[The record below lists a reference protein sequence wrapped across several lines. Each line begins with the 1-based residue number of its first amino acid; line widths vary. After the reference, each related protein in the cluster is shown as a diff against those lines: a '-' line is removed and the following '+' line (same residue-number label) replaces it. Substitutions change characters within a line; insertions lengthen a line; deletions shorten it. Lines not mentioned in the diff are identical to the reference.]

1 MSQMTY
7 AEAIN
12 VALHEAMQLDSSVIC
27 YGLGVTDP
35 KAVFGTT
42 INLEKKFGPERVFD
56 MPTSENAMTGV
67 AIGAALN
74 GIKSVSVK

>member
-12 VALHEAMQLDSSVIC
+12 EALHEAMQLDSSVIC

-42 INLEKKFGPERVFD
+42 NVRDFLIPSKALIFLKITHCNRTFD
-56 MPTSENAMTGV
+56 APKY
-67 AIGAALN
+67 LL
-74 GIKSVSVK
+74 